1 MFIKPFS
8 SLKIPNT
15 TSSKRVV
22 TRSQTEKREIEI
34 NKLPNKPDPWTNSFY
49 GFSLR
54 ADEITTVGKYNQDL
68 SDSTGEV
75 LFLSSPNKLQN
86 LGLKETA
93 SLWVQQADLLK
104 KALESNSTDEWK
116 GDTKVVV
123 ENRGEQALK
132 KHFEKIQG
140 ETGWEALE
148 RIFFKGNNAKENLN
162 LALGILDFYIDTAK
176 QVNKEFSIKLVN
188 EQTVLISKD
197 ANNNDLYTLKFS
209 DSNQTINVD
218 SSDSRLSEL
227 CATVLEREIVS
238 FGKDGNPRYWSQY
251 SINKDLLE
259 NDLVQFINQIK
270 KAGINNLSAVLNLA
284 LLPQN
289 AQTKRSLQGRF
300 RELLFGEL
308 LLEEITPKT
317 LLTALKTLETEG
329 ITLPEQVYQTLL
341 SQPRKPHTKRVVDKN
356 KIPVGFTK
364 VRYNGGSVNN
374 ITNKE
379 EDKEQINHDKS
390 YPNQTTVVTGE
401 QLRGLREEMPIPPI
415 TRSKTKTI
423 ESEKLTTIT
432 PILKQKGEKLPVP
445 AETKIT
451 SESDIETEKQSAL
464 VMGSQAIEET
474 ITSEKLKIESIE
486 DSSLRETLKNIKQHQ
501 ILNNIN
507 SLDLTPI
514 KEEEKPQLK
523 EAIKL
528 LIELIE
534 RGDLATKVHNPD
546 LESLI
551 TDQDFYNLY
560 AKGQAQLIRDCFVNQ
575 EELAKTW
582 ALTNNLEVQQLART
596 VTAHLTG
603 ENRKLISREE
613 ALIILNHLLSEETA
627 KKTLLQK
634 LNTTLDKLNE
644 QSKEA
649 ENVSK
654 SQVPTPTTT
663 EPVKRKTPEQV
674 RQTIKEQ
681 LENPKLGRGGIEGL
695 LSLISSLPKEKQ
707 AQLNDLKERL
717 EAKKAEL
724 LEAKKDSS
732 SIKTQTVTGKAEKAD
747 VFKYMTEVGK
757 TLVKQSLSSQ
767 EFNLGVEK
775 ETLKYLQ
782 QYTLEQL
789 QQMKKAELPDLGSAE
804 LPDLGNTK
812 KNRGLEGLKILV
824 EKQKE
829 LLDELIESAIS
840 IKQQNKKATQ
850 ESNEIIKEAVNTMM
864 QSMGNPTGLKS
875 FLDKTVEASDKTKS
889 YFLNNFSIEEL
900 QTLKRRVEIIS
911 PEELDKLV
919 NLKNLKGNPLLFG
932 QLQRNLNTC
941 FDYAIKVKENQIKE
955 LKTNFGKLMEEVSS
969 DKNVSDELKGII
981 QKVHDQ
987 EKISNDELNTLLDY
1001 LNPRL
1006 LNSASTSIKD
1016 VLFIRTLLR
1025 DLSQSPSLTT
1035 QEQKETVECYTEDM
1049 QTRLTEISKS
1059 AVTGVLNDIKGFFGN
1074 VFGGNK
1080 KEEE

>member
-1 MFIKPFS
+1 M
-8 SLKIPNT
+8 
-15 TSSKRVV
+15 
-22 TRSQTEKREIEI
+22 
-34 NKLPNKPDPWTNSFY
+34 
-49 GFSLR
+49 
-54 ADEITTVGKYNQDL
+54 
-68 SDSTGEV
+68 
-75 LFLSSPNKLQN
+75 
-86 LGLKETA
+86 
-93 SLWVQQADLLK
+93 
-104 KALESNSTDEWK
+104 
-116 GDTKVVV
+116 
-123 ENRGEQALK
+123 
-132 KHFEKIQG
+132 
-140 ETGWEALE
+140 
-148 RIFFKGNNAKENLN
+148 
-162 LALGILDFYIDTAK
+162 
-176 QVNKEFSIKLVN
+176 
-188 EQTVLISKD
+188 
-197 ANNNDLYTLKFS
+197 
-209 DSNQTINVD
+209 
-218 SSDSRLSEL
+218 
-227 CATVLEREIVS
+227 
-238 FGKDGNPRYWSQY
+238 
-251 SINKDLLE
+251 
-259 NDLVQFINQIK
+259 
-270 KAGINNLSAVLNLA
+270 
-284 LLPQN
+284 
-289 AQTKRSLQGRF
+289 
-300 RELLFGEL
+300 
-308 LLEEITPKT
+308 
-317 LLTALKTLETEG
+317 
-329 ITLPEQVYQTLL
+329 
-341 SQPRKPHTKRVVDKN
+341 
-356 KIPVGFTK
+356 
-364 VRYNGGSVNN
+364 
-374 ITNKE
+374 
-379 EDKEQINHDKS
+379 
-390 YPNQTTVVTGE
+390 
-401 QLRGLREEMPIPPI
+401 
-415 TRSKTKTI
+415 
-423 ESEKLTTIT
+423 
-432 PILKQKGEKLPVP
+432 
-445 AETKIT
+445 
-451 SESDIETEKQSAL
+451 
-464 VMGSQAIEET
+464 
-474 ITSEKLKIESIE
+474 
-486 DSSLRETLKNIKQHQ
+486 
-501 ILNNIN
+501 
-507 SLDLTPI
+507 
-514 KEEEKPQLK
+514 
-523 EAIKL
+523 
-528 LIELIE
+528 
-534 RGDLATKVHNPD
+534 
-546 LESLI
+546 
-551 TDQDFYNLY
+551 
-560 AKGQAQLIRDCFVNQ
+560 
-575 EELAKTW
+575 
-582 ALTNNLEVQQLART
+582 
-596 VTAHLTG
+596 
-603 ENRKLISREE
+603 
-613 ALIILNHLLSEETA
+613 IILNHLLSEETA